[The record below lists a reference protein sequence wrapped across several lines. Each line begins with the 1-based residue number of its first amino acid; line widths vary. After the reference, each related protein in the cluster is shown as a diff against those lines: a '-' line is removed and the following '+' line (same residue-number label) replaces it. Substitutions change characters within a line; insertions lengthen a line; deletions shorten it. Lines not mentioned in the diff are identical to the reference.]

1 MQTNGDVITAWT
13 LGLYIVTAAAAI
25 VALLGI
31 IGSLKDV

>member
-1 MQTNGDVITAWT
+1 MAVTGDVITAWT
-13 LGLYIVTAAAAI
+13 LALYIVTAAAAI